1 MAVKNRLYDDVVVNS
16 VKLQIAE
23 MRALT
28 SKNAAASLLN
38 KVVDLIFTEEELVST
53 KGVKS
58 LDQHKISAIKEYMY
72 ARSVS
77 MGIGQLQYKNF
88 MSVIQNKICNLR
100 FQRRRIMKL
109 STSSSNS

>member
-38 KVVDLIFTEEELVST
+38 KVVDLLFTEEELVST

-58 LDQHKISAIKEYMY
+58 LDQHKISAIKGNY
-72 ARSVS
+72 
-77 MGIGQLQYKNF
+77 QQKHLF
-88 MSVIQNKICNLR
+88 D
-100 FQRRRIMKL
+100 IM
-109 STSSSNS
+109 SSNLDQGEVYNIMW

>member
-23 MRALT
+23 MRALA
-28 SKNAAASLLN
+28 SKNAASSLLN

-58 LDQHKISAIKEYMY
+58 LDQHKISAIKGNY
-72 ARSVS
+72 
-77 MGIGQLQYKNF
+77 QPKHLF
-88 MSVIQNKICNLR
+88 D
-100 FQRRRIMKL
+100 IM
-109 STSSSNS
+109 SSNLDQGEVYNIMW

>member
-23 MRALT
+23 MRALA

-58 LDQHKISAIKEYMY
+58 LDQHKISAIKGNY
-72 ARSVS
+72 
-77 MGIGQLQYKNF
+77 QPKHLF
-88 MSVIQNKICNLR
+88 D
-100 FQRRRIMKL
+100 IM
-109 STSSSNS
+109 SSNLDQGEVYNIM

>member
-23 MRALT
+23 MRALA

-58 LDQHKISAIKEYMY
+58 LDQHKISAIKGNYQPKH
-72 ARSVS
+72 
-77 MGIGQLQYKNF
+77 I
-88 MSVIQNKICNLR
+88 
-100 FQRRRIMKL
+100 
-109 STSSSNS
+109 

>member
-58 LDQHKISAIKEYMY
+58 LDQHKISAIKGNY
-72 ARSVS
+72 
-77 MGIGQLQYKNF
+77 QPKHLF
-88 MSVIQNKICNLR
+88 D
-100 FQRRRIMKL
+100 IM
-109 STSSSNS
+109 SSNLDQGEVYNIM